1 MTIRS
6 TTELLTS
13 SAVRKILREVG
24 TGPLA
29 RCRVCG
35 NVAAVYD
42 TSDDGASVCARHFG
56 EGAGEQRGLAMDT
69 DAFILLN
76 YYFKPDMKNPQ

>member
-1 MTIRS
+1 
-6 TTELLTS
+6 
-13 SAVRKILREVG
+13 
-24 TGPLA
+24 
-29 RCRVCG
+29 
-35 NVAAVYD
+35 VAAVYD